1 MLESPGGFDDL
12 LGPGARGAGL
22 MGPGGTWHQQ
32 ILRTPQV
39 TQCSA
44 RVEKSSESRL
54 KTKVTLM
61 SSPPVSHFRQ
71 EGGSPVR
78 RRQGKSVQ
86 LSLSVGMFDTDDAE
100 EEITSLDL
108 YCTFFRIFKY

>member
-1 MLESPGGFDDL
+1 
-12 LGPGARGAGL
+12 

>member
-1 MLESPGGFDDL
+1 M
-12 LGPGARGAGL
+12 GL
-22 MGPGGTWHQQ
+22 GGTWHQQ

-61 SSPPVSHFRQ
+61 SSPRVSHFRQ

-100 EEITSLDL
+100 EEITSLNL